1 MYLTGNDIR
10 QEEKFNLGWF
20 FYHGES
26 APEQPGSLN
35 LNGYRGVKLPH
46 DWSLDYP
53 FHETAESCGSG
64 GYVETG
70 IGWYKK
76 LFAVK
81 EEALQNRRVYISFEG
96 AYMRACVWLNGE
108 YLGEHIYGYT
118 PFEWDVT
125 ELLEGGADAVNV
137 LDVRID
143 NSAQPNS
150 RWYSGSGITRN
161 VWIRSVGETHVK
173 TNGIYVRQEKVTK
186 TEAILSIETDITAGS
201 PVKIEHTILCP
212 DGSAAAVCVCE
223 EVKGHG
229 DAKAIVSGPKLWS
242 PDEPA
247 LYCVITRLYDGTGN
261 MLDEVRTRIGLRQ
274 AVFDC
279 DQGFLLNGEPVKING
294 VCLHHDGGCV
304 GAAVPRQIWKRRLE
318 RLKAMGANGIRMS
331 HNPPDPGLLDLCDE
345 LGFLVMD
352 ESFDE
357 WRILK
362 GKELGSNTHESRGYS
377 EWFERCHK
385 EDLEAMLRRD
395 RNHPCIVIW
404 SIGNE
409 VPDQTDPN
417 GHLTARHLK
426 EICRRLAPDRPVTAA
441 NDQICAEPRAAR
453 QEFLDELDVVGY
465 NYVDRWRTRAENFY
479 DDDKRADPKRCM
491 IGTEHRSCGDVRDEY
506 PLPGE
511 MGWWRQPY
519 YSMPVTVGKLLK
531 FTMTHDY
538 VAGDFMWTGID
549 YLGEA
554 QWPNRSSS
562 AGVMDTCGFEKY
574 GYYFYQSIWQR
585 KDAMAHLIPH
595 WNLDVPE
602 GSIVPV
608 LGFTNCESAELILNG
623 KSYGRKAGT
632 YPSYGMTQR
641 YGHFDRELIA
651 VNTDDMFLSW
661 DVPYEPGCIELI
673 GYRQGEEVCRHT
685 VHTAGEPYALKASV
699 YQKYAAA
706 DGLDVGQIEVE
717 VVDARG
723 FWCPQADCEIL
734 FETDGPAEVIGVDN
748 GRPDS
753 HESLRADRIRAFHGR
768 AFTVIR
774 SGGEAGRCTVKIY
787 AAGLQSDSVE
797 IIFE

>member
-10 QEEKFNLGWF
+10 QEEKFNLDWF

-53 FHETAESCGSG
+53 FRETAESCGSG

-279 DQGFLLNGEPVKING
+279 DKGFLLNGEPVKING
-294 VCLHHDGGCV
+294 V
-304 GAAVPRQIWKRRLE
+304 
-318 RLKAMGANGIRMS
+318 
-331 HNPPDPGLLDLCDE
+331 
-345 LGFLVMD
+345 
-352 ESFDE
+352 
-357 WRILK
+357 
-362 GKELGSNTHESRGYS
+362 
-377 EWFERCHK
+377 
-385 EDLEAMLRRD
+385 
-395 RNHPCIVIW
+395 
-404 SIGNE
+404 
-409 VPDQTDPN
+409 
-417 GHLTARHLK
+417 
-426 EICRRLAPDRPVTAA
+426 
-441 NDQICAEPRAAR
+441 
-453 QEFLDELDVVGY
+453 
-465 NYVDRWRTRAENFY
+465 
-479 DDDKRADPKRCM
+479 
-491 IGTEHRSCGDVRDEY
+491 
-506 PLPGE
+506 
-511 MGWWRQPY
+511 
-519 YSMPVTVGKLLK
+519 
-531 FTMTHDY
+531 
-538 VAGDFMWTGID
+538 
-549 YLGEA
+549 
-554 QWPNRSSS
+554 
-562 AGVMDTCGFEKY
+562 
-574 GYYFYQSIWQR
+574 
-585 KDAMAHLIPH
+585 
-595 WNLDVPE
+595 
-602 GSIVPV
+602 
-608 LGFTNCESAELILNG
+608 
-623 KSYGRKAGT
+623 
-632 YPSYGMTQR
+632 
-641 YGHFDRELIA
+641 
-651 VNTDDMFLSW
+651 
-661 DVPYEPGCIELI
+661 
-673 GYRQGEEVCRHT
+673 
-685 VHTAGEPYALKASV
+685 
-699 YQKYAAA
+699 
-706 DGLDVGQIEVE
+706 
-717 VVDARG
+717 
-723 FWCPQADCEIL
+723 
-734 FETDGPAEVIGVDN
+734 
-748 GRPDS
+748 
-753 HESLRADRIRAFHGR
+753 
-768 AFTVIR
+768 
-774 SGGEAGRCTVKIY
+774 
-787 AAGLQSDSVE
+787 
-797 IIFE
+797 

>member
-10 QEEKFNLGWF
+10 QEEKFNLDWF

-53 FHETAESCGSG
+53 FRETAESCGSG

-81 EEALQNRRVYISFEG
+81 EEALQNRRVFISFEG

-212 DGSAAAVCVCE
+212 DGSAASVCVCE

-261 MLDEVRTRIGLRQ
+261 ILDEVRTRIGLRQ

-279 DQGFLLNGEPVKING
+279 DKGFLLNGEPVKING

-357 WRILK
+357 WCILK

-377 EWFERCHK
+377 EWFERCHE

-426 EICRRLAPDRPVTAA
+426 EICRRLAPDRPVT
-441 NDQICAEPRAAR
+441 C
-453 QEFLDELDVVGY
+453 
-465 NYVDRWRTRAENFY
+465 
-479 DDDKRADPKRCM
+479 
-491 IGTEHRSCGDVRDEY
+491 
-506 PLPGE
+506 
-511 MGWWRQPY
+511 
-519 YSMPVTVGKLLK
+519 LLY
-531 FTMTHDY
+531 TST
-538 VAGDFMWTGID
+538 I
-549 YLGEA
+549 
-554 QWPNRSSS
+554 
-562 AGVMDTCGFEKY
+562 
-574 GYYFYQSIWQR
+574 
-585 KDAMAHLIPH
+585 
-595 WNLDVPE
+595 
-602 GSIVPV
+602 
-608 LGFTNCESAELILNG
+608 
-623 KSYGRKAGT
+623 
-632 YPSYGMTQR
+632 
-641 YGHFDRELIA
+641 
-651 VNTDDMFLSW
+651 
-661 DVPYEPGCIELI
+661 
-673 GYRQGEEVCRHT
+673 
-685 VHTAGEPYALKASV
+685 
-699 YQKYAAA
+699 
-706 DGLDVGQIEVE
+706 
-717 VVDARG
+717 
-723 FWCPQADCEIL
+723 
-734 FETDGPAEVIGVDN
+734 
-748 GRPDS
+748 
-753 HESLRADRIRAFHGR
+753 
-768 AFTVIR
+768 
-774 SGGEAGRCTVKIY
+774 
-787 AAGLQSDSVE
+787 
-797 IIFE
+797 